1 MSQPACGG
9 QSNLGELL
17 LSFHSVVLGMKLR
30 LSGLAVS
37 ALTSVL
43 SHLPVLSSSLR
54 SVLSSVRIFVMQDK
68 RVLEMLLH
76 HSAHC

>member
-30 LSGLAVS
+30 LSDLAVS
-37 ALTSVL
+37 ALLSVL
-43 SHLPVLSSSLR
+43 AHLPVLSSSLH
-54 SVLSSVRIFVMQDK
+54 SVLSSVGIFLI
-68 RVLEMLLH
+68 VLEMLLH
-76 HSAHC
+76 YSAHC